1 MVRLRPPKTAFRPP
15 NTIINVW
22 FTRRRAGAAETVIS
36 GELHLQVRQSAGNVI
51 IYPMDVRV
59 DGAQY
64 KYVRQFSNGTRVYE
78 TNWTTA
84 RLGSE
89 SCDISFM
96 VLMPLLTIFALHC
109 PSKRFSDS

>member
-1 MVRLRPPKTAFRPP
+1 MVRLRPPKIAPRPP
-15 NTIINVW
+15 NTINVW

-36 GELHLQVRQSAGNVI
+36 GELHLQVRQSAENVI

-64 KYVRQFSNGTRVYE
+64 KYVRQFSNGTRIYE
-78 TNWTTA
+78 TNWATA

-89 SCDISFM
+89 FLIHGAHATNDIC
-96 VLMPLLTIFALHC
+96 TAL
-109 PSKRFSDS
+109 S